1 MAKEIYNDEQLREK
15 IMAAARAAVREG
27 IMPGGGVAFLHV
39 LPAVEAY
46 RNSLEGFEASPEELL
61 AEAEAMARR
70 QNTTVEMVQS
80 FFGKDL
86 AGLTGDVKRRKAK
99 EFLYSLATEG

>member
-39 LPAVEAY
+39 LPAVEALRRRR
-46 RNSLEGFEASPEELL
+46 RNCWPRPRQWPA
-61 AEAEAMARR
+61 ARIR
-70 QNTTVEMVQS
+70 RWKWCRAFSERILP
-80 FFGKDL
+80 DL
-86 AGLTGDVKRRKAK
+86 PGM
-99 EFLYSLATEG
+99 